1 MEREV
6 SLEDIS
12 DGKLYGINDM
22 VRADSGG
29 CEGCSA
35 CCRGMGSSIILDP
48 LDMFRLTGNLGMTP
62 EQLLSGPLE
71 VNMVDGIILPNIR
84 MTGRD
89 EACSFLNGEGRC
101 GIHSYRPGFC
111 RLFPL
116 GRLYENRSFS
126 YFLQVHECPKDNR
139 SKVKVRKWIDTPDVK
154 LYEKFVN
161 DWHYFLLD
169 VQEVLYNA
177 EDPDLIRNLNLFV
190 VNRFYLKPYDQ
201 NQDFYIQF
209 YERLK
214 EGKELLALA

>member
-48 LDMFRLTGNLGMTP
+48 LDMFRLSGNLGMTP

>member
-190 VNRFYLKPYDQ
+190 VNRFYLKPYNQ

>member
-48 LDMFRLTGNLGMTP
+48 LDMFRLSGNLGMTP

-201 NQDFYIQF
+201 DQDFYIQF

-214 EGKELLALA
+214 EGKDLLALA